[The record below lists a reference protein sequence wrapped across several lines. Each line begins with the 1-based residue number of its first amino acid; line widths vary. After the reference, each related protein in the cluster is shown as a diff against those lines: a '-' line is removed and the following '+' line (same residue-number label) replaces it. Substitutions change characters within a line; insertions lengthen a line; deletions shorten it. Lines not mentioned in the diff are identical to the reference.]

1 MTYTTYKTTN
11 QNAPAGVSEPE
22 WKNPVNGHDYKN
34 DPERDNHL
42 FDFHRAYHVKDDG
55 QRINQILKQLKEL
68 GGDYGFNTDFKNNP
82 KGKMRCT
89 HHSQRT
95 QKSGK
100 AFSTK
105 HNDRNFE
112 SNPDHIVKDRTVNN
126 ITWNWCGDEF
136 TFDEGEK
143 KFYEENFEEQLIA
156 TNKSYI
162 KNRHKER
169 CKTMDQWRKS
179 KQHCPEDTI
188 IQIGCINNHP
198 DVRKS
203 MECFEEYIKW
213 LDNWNEKHGQPMKIL
228 NWALH
233 QDEQGAP
240 HFHIRR
246 VWMYRDEDTDL
257 LTTGQEAALK
267 IAGVELPNPDQKE
280 DRWNNRK
287 KTFDKMCRE
296 KWIQISRQ
304 HGLEIEDTPKPKE
317 QTGLTLEEFQKLK
330 DEKRNKIYQELVE
343 LANENMAALEKISE
357 WEFLGPK
364 VERFEKWLE
373 NEFFYYDTGNAEEK
387 RLIKKQIVS
396 AFANSTKA
404 IQDKFTEQIAEYQ
417 KLLEDKKPELQ
428 IKRKD
433 MDWER

>member
-1 MTYTTYKTTN
+1 MTYTTYKTTT
-11 QNAPAGVSEPE
+11 QTPPADGSEPT
-22 WKNPVNGHDYKN
+22 WKNPINGHDYKN

-42 FDFHRAYHVKDDG
+42 FDSRKAYHAKDDVC
-55 QRINQILKQLKEL
+55 QLKQILMQLKDL
-68 GGDYGFNTDFKNNP
+68 GGEHGFNPDYKNNP

-112 SNPDHIVKDRTVNN
+112 SNPEHIVAEKTEAN
-126 ITWNWCGDEF
+126 ITWNWCGEGL
-136 TFDEGEK
+136 TFDEVEK

-156 TNKSYI
+156 TNQAYI
-162 KNRHKER
+162 RNRHKER

-203 MECFEEYIKW
+203 MECFEEYMNW
-213 LDNWNEKHGQPMKIL
+213 LENWNENHDHPMKIL

-240 HFHIRR
+240 HFHMRR
-246 VWMYRDEDTDL
+246 VWMYHDDDTGL

-267 IAGVELPNPDQKE
+267 IAGVELPNPNQKE
-280 DRWNNRK
+280 SRRNNRK
-287 KTFDKMCRE
+287 MTFDKMCRE

-317 QTGLTLEEFQKLK
+317 QTGLTLEEFQKRQ
-330 DEKRNKIYQELVE
+330 DEQRNKIYQELVE
-343 LANENMAALEKISE
+343 LANKNMEALEKISE
-357 WEFLGPK
+357 WEFLAPK

-373 NEFFYYDTGNAEEK
+373 KEFFYYDTGNAETQQA
-387 RLIKKQIVS
+387 IKKQIVA

-404 IQDKFTEQIAEYQ
+404 IQDKFTEQIAVYQ
-417 KLLEDKKPELQ
+417 RQLEEKKPEQQ

-433 MDWER
+433 IGWER

>member
-1 MTYTTYKTTN
+1 MTYTTYKTTT
-11 QNAPAGVSEPE
+11 QNPPAGISEPA
-22 WKNPVNGHDYKN
+22 WKDPVSGHDYKN

-42 FDFHRAYHVKDDG
+42 FDSHKAYHAKDDG